1 MLFWA
6 NYNVAGGYDAF
17 AANVGGSLIGPATVR
32 PPAPYTPSSTA
43 SYFTT
48 DGKIVFRVLGT
59 FGAAGSVFNTTI
71 RTQIANASGYYLVQT
86 GPAAYDMVSALD
98 AKAWIRWAM

>member
-6 NYNVAGGYDAF
+6 GYNAAYDAF
-17 AANVGGSLIGPATVR
+17 AANVGGSLIGPATSR
-32 PPAPYTPSSTA
+32 PPAPYTPSATT
-43 SYFTT
+43 SYFTA
-48 DGKIVFRVLGT
+48 DGRIVFRVLGT
-59 FGAAGSVFNTTI
+59 FGAATSVFNTTI
-71 RTQIANASGYYLVQT
+71 RTQIASANGYYLVQI